1 MNRKSLNT
9 KKIKL
14 NNLVEEKYVFI
25 DKNNN
30 LSKFFPPKHLPDY
43 LGGEICCSEEI
54 SYFIHEI
61 ESVEEEF
68 TEYCSFCNSVQHPNK
83 NFQPKKKFVSTDHS
97 VGLQKSFDTSHFF
110 NSQSL
115 SPKNKTSF

>member
-68 TEYCSFCNSVQHPNK
+68 TELSSSNSVQPFDK
-83 NFQPKKKFVSTDHS
+83 NFQPENKFVSTDHS
-97 VGLQKSFDTSHFF
+97 VIIPKSFDTSHFF
-110 NSQSL
+110 NIQNL
-115 SPKNKTSF
+115 SPRNKTPF